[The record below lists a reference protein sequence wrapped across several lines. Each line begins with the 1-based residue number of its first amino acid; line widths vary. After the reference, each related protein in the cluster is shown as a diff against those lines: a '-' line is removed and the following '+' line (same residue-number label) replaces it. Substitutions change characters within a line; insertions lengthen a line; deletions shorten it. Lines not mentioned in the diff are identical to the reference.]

1 MSQHIATELKAL
13 KLYLTER
20 HPCSYLSDR
29 IATTAF
35 VDPTIAIDTGVYSNL
50 SRMGFRRS
58 GRYFYTP
65 RCELCSACIPVRI
78 PVARFRPSRSQ
89 RRCTN
94 RFTRHDP
101 QVDVRHRSLTELNHA
116 EHYPLYARYISER
129 HRDGDMYPPT
139 TEQFQDFIA
148 TGHPSTSML
157 EFRLEGI
164 LIANAITDR
173 LDDGLS
179 AIYTYFDPSRDDS
192 GIGTFAILRQIELTR
207 QLGLDYLYLGYWI
220 NSCRKMTYKTR
231 FRPLELYNQ
240 GQWSELS

>member
-1 MSQHIATELKAL
+1 MSQDIATELKAL

-20 HPCSYLSDR
+20 HACSYLPDR

-35 VDPTIAIDTGVYSNL
+35 IDPTIAIDTAVYSNL

-78 PVARFRPSRSQ
+78 PTRHFRPNRSQ
-89 RRCTN
+89 RRCLN
-94 RFTRHDP
+94 RNTHVSVQHRPLAQLDP
-101 QVDVRHRSLTELNHA
+101 A
-116 EHYPLYARYISER
+116 EHYPMYARYISER

-139 TEQFQDFIA
+139 EEQFHDFIA
-148 TGHPSTSML
+148 TGHPSTAML
-157 EFRLEGI
+157 EFRVTGK

-179 AIYTYFDPSRDDS
+179 AIYTYFDPTLDNNS
-192 GIGTFAILRQIELTR
+192 IGTLAILRQIELTQ
-207 QLGLDYLYLGYWI
+207 QLELDYLYLGYWI
-220 NSCRKMTYKTR
+220 SACRKMNYKTR
-231 FRPLELYNQ
+231 FRPLELHKH
-240 GQWSELS
+240 GQWNEIQ

>member
-1 MSQHIATELKAL
+1 MSQDIATELKAL

-35 VDPTIAIDTGVYSNL
+35 VDPTIAVDTGVYSNL

-78 PVARFRPSRSQ
+78 PVNRFRPSRSQ
-89 RRCTN
+89 RRCTHRN
-94 RFTRHDP
+94 AH
-101 QVDVRHRSLTELNHA
+101 VDIQHRSLTELDHA
-116 EHYPLYARYISER
+116 EHYPLYATYISER

-139 TEQFQDFIA
+139 VEQFQDFIA

-157 EFRLEGI
+157 EFRAEGK

-179 AIYTYFDPSRDDS
+179 AIYTYFDPTLANS
-192 GIGTFAILRQIELTR
+192 GIGTLAILQQIGLAQR
-207 QLGLDYLYLGYWI
+207 LGLDYLYLGYWI
-220 NSCRKMTYKTR
+220 SACQKMSYKTR
-231 FRPLELYNQ
+231 FRPLELYNR
-240 GQWSELS
+240 GHWSEIT

>member
-1 MSQHIATELKAL
+1 MSQDIATELKAL

-78 PVARFRPSRSQ
+78 PVKRFRPSRSQ
-89 RRCTN
+89 RRCIN
-94 RFTRHDP
+94 RNST
-101 QVDVRHRSLTELNHA
+101 VAVRQRSLAELDPA
-116 EHYPLYARYISER
+116 EHYPLYASYISER

-139 TEQFQDFIA
+139 EEQFQDFIA

-157 EFRLEGI
+157 EFRTDNGT

-179 AIYTYFDPSRDDS
+179 AIYTYFDPDWSDR
-192 GIGTFAILRQIELTR
+192 GIGTLAILRQIELAR
-207 QLGLDYLYLGYWI
+207 QLDLNYLYLGYWI
-220 NSCRKMTYKTR
+220 SACRKMNYKTR
-231 FRPLELYNQ
+231 FRPLELYNH
-240 GQWSELS
+240 GRWSEIS